1 MGTAIASFITWMGD
15 LVNNFGL
22 GVMICVGLAVCA
34 LTPFNIL
41 KSKHA
46 KKKKKLAPKIKEIQK
61 KYGANALG
69 VSSDTSGIEDEEIR
83 KLSVDE
89 RDEAMRKE
97 ISAAYKEEGF
107 RAFVGWI
114 PGFLVILL
122 VIMFYSGIS
131 KAAPEGFYRT
141 TFSSISGA
149 FSTHINETLLLSS
162 VVWVNIGTGLIRLF
176 EDWMELKK
184 LEDETERRKKKSGMV
199 AQVAS
204 LVATSLLMT
213 WIASKT
219 TVALALAISSFH
231 LFDSLKGRLFS
242 LFGETED

>member
-41 KSKHA
+41 KAKHA
-46 KKKKKLAPKIKEIQK
+46 KKKKKLAPQIKEIQK

-69 VSSDTSGIEDEEIR
+69 VSSDTSDIEDEEIR

-107 RAFVGWI
+107 HAFVGWI

-122 VIMFYSGIS
+122 IIMFYSGIS

-141 TFSSISGA
+141 TFSSISGE
-149 FSTHINETLLLSS
+149 FSSNINQILLLSS

-176 EDWMELKK
+176 EDWMELRKS
-184 LEDETERRKKKSGMV
+184 EDETERRKKKSGMV
-199 AQVAS
+199 SQVVS
-204 LVATSLLMT
+204 LVMTSLLMT

-231 LFDSLKGRLFS
+231 LFDGLKSRLFL